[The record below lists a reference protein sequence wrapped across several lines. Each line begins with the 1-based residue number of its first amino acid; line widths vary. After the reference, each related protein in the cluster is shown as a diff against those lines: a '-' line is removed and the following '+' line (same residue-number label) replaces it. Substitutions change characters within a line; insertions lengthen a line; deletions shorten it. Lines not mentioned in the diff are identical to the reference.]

1 MHKFKI
7 EVIFRQ
13 HTVFTRHNV
22 QTGSEI
28 SGIIEL
34 TTDRCDIEP
43 ILSDYN
49 VNLYKIVDCD
59 YKAQI
64 MSGFRQ
70 IPLHYYRSEE

>member
-13 HTVFTRHNV
+13 HSVFTRHNI
-22 QTGSEI
+22 QNGSEI
-28 SGIIEL
+28 LGIIEL
-34 TTDRCDIEP
+34 TTDRCDVEP

-49 VNLYKIVDCD
+49 VDLYKIIDCD

-64 MSGFRQ
+64 MSKFIQ
-70 IPLHYYRSEE
+70 IPLHYYEPR

>member
-1 MHKFKI
+1 MHRFKI

-13 HTVFTRHNV
+13 HTLFTRHNV

-34 TTDRCDIEP
+34 TTDRCDVEP

-49 VNLYKIVDCD
+49 VDLYKIIDCD

-64 MSGFRQ
+64 MNGFRQ
-70 IPLHYYRSEE
+70 ISPHYYELEK